1 MEGLMPD
8 LLEAFKKKA
17 EDVLGSINR
26 SGGLR
31 ATIDGLRKQ
40 MAEADRKRA
49 MSRARTEV
57 KRLNAQVAE
66 MITAIG
72 LQVVGLH
79 EAGKL
84 ASPELEPLCQHIVEL
99 KAVVTQQEKEL
110 ARLEAEAEA
119 EAAAQAQAK
128 VEAETA
134 AQAQAKVEAET
145 ATKAKATAEAVT
157 KAQITPIPVANT
169 LCVKCGKPL
178 PAGATFC
185 AYCGTAISAPAPM
198 EEEKH
203 FCASCGNALRSG
215 ARFCP
220 KCGQTVQS
228 PPPVN

>member
-1 MEGLMPD
+1 MPD
-8 LLEAFKKKA
+8 LLETFRKKA

-49 MSRARTEV
+49 MSKARAEV

-79 EAGKL
+79 EVGKL
-84 ASPELEPLCQHIVEL
+84 TSPELQPLCQHIVEL
-99 KAVVTQQEKEL
+99 KAAVTQQEKEL

-119 EAAAQAQAK
+119 EAATQAK
-128 VEAETA
+128 
-134 AQAQAKVEAET
+134 
-145 ATKAKATAEAVT
+145 TKAEAAAR
-157 KAQITPIPVANT
+157 AQITPTPVAT
-169 LCVKCGKPL
+169 TPCAKCGKPL

-185 AYCGTAISAPAPM
+185 AYCGTAITAVVPAV
-198 EEEKH
+198 EEKH
-203 FCASCGNALRSG
+203 FCASCGNVLRSG

-220 KCGQTVQS
+220 KCGQVVQS
-228 PPPVN
+228 PPVAP

>member
-1 MEGLMPD
+1 MPD

-49 MSRARTEV
+49 MSRARAEV

-134 AQAQAKVEAET
+134 
-145 ATKAKATAEAVT
+145 TKAKATAEAAT

>member
-1 MEGLMPD
+1 MPD
-8 LLEAFKKKA
+8 LLETFRKKA

-49 MSRARTEV
+49 MSKARAEV

-79 EAGKL
+79 EAGRL
-84 ASPELEPLCQHIVEL
+84 TSPELQPLCQHIVEL
-99 KAVVTQQEKEL
+99 KAAVTQQEKEL

-128 VEAETA
+128 TEAEAA
-134 AQAQAKVEAET
+134 AQALAKVEVAAKTQIT
-145 ATKAKATAEAVT
+145 ATPVA
-157 KAQITPIPVANT
+157 ITPCA
-169 LCVKCGKPL
+169 KCGKPL
-178 PAGATFC
+178 PVGATFC
-185 AYCGTAISAPAPM
+185 AYCGTAISAVVPAV
-198 EEEKH
+198 EEKH
-203 FCASCGNALRSG
+203 FCASCGNVLRSG

-220 KCGQTVQS
+220 KCGQVVQS
-228 PPPVN
+228 PPVAP

>member
-1 MEGLMPD
+1 MPD

-49 MSRARTEV
+49 MSRARAEV

-84 ASPELEPLCQHIVEL
+84 ASPELQPLCQHIVEL
-99 KAVVTQQEKEL
+99 KAAVTQQEKEL

-119 EAAAQAQAK
+119 EAAALAQAK
-128 VEAETA
+128 AEAEVAT
-134 AQAQAKVEAET
+134 QA
-145 ATKAKATAEAVT
+145 KAKAESAA
-157 KAQITPIPVANT
+157 KAQITPTPVANT
-169 LCVKCGKPL
+169 SCAKCGKPL

-185 AYCGTAISAPAPM
+185 AYCGTPITAPAPTA
-198 EEEKH
+198 EEKR
-203 FCASCGNALRSG
+203 FCASCGYVLRSG
-215 ARFCP
+215 AKFCQ
-220 KCGQTVQS
+220 KCGHAVQS
-228 PPPVN
+228 PPVTS

>member
-1 MEGLMPD
+1 MPD
-8 LLEAFKKKA
+8 LLETFKKKA

-72 LQVVGLH
+72 LQVVSLH

-134 AQAQAKVEAET
+134 
-145 ATKAKATAEAVT
+145 TKAKATAEAAT

>member
-1 MEGLMPD
+1 MPD

-49 MSRARTEV
+49 MSRARAEV
-57 KRLNAQVAE
+57 KRLNTQVAE

-84 ASPELEPLCQHIVEL
+84 TSPELQPLCQHIVEL
-99 KAVVTQQEKEL
+99 KAAVTQQEKEL

-119 EAAAQAQAK
+119 EAAAQARAK

-134 AQAQAKVEAET
+134 AQAKVKVEAT
-145 ATKAKATAEAVT
+145 AKT
-157 KAQITPIPVANT
+157 QITPTPVANT
-169 LCVKCGKPL
+169 SCAKCGKPL

-185 AYCGTAISAPAPM
+185 AFCGTAITVVVPA
-198 EEEKH
+198 EEAKH
-203 FCASCGNALRSG
+203 FCASCGSALRFG

-228 PPPVN
+228 PPVIS

>member
-1 MEGLMPD
+1 MPD

-49 MSRARTEV
+49 MSRARAEV
-57 KRLNAQVAE
+57 KRLNTQVAE

-84 ASPELEPLCQHIVEL
+84 TSPELQPLCQHIVEL
-99 KAVVTQQEKEL
+99 KAAVTQQEKEM
-110 ARLEAEAEA
+110 ARLEAVAEAEAVAQAQAKAEA
-119 EAAAQAQAK
+119 EAAAQ
-128 VEAETA
+128 V
-134 AQAQAKVEAET
+134 
-145 ATKAKATAEAVT
+145 KAKAEAAT
-157 KAQITPIPVANT
+157 KTQITPTPVANT
-169 LCVKCGKPL
+169 PCAKCGKPL
-178 PAGATFC
+178 PSGATFC
-185 AYCGTAISAPAPM
+185 AFCGTAISAALPPV
-198 EEEKH
+198 EEKH
-203 FCASCGNALRSG
+203 FCASCGSALRSG

-220 KCGQTVQS
+220 KCGQGVQS
-228 PPPVN
+228 PPVIS